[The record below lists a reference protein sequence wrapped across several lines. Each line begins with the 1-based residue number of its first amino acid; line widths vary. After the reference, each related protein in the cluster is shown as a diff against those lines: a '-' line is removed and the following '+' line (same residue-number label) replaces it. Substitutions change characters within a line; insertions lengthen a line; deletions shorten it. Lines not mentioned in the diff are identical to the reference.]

1 MELKLVTTEKFEE
14 LDCNFYRNMND
25 DILVT
30 REQIGTA
37 LEYVDPSKAIEKI
50 HKRYKDRLDKFSVI
64 TKLVTTDGKK
74 YNTFLYSEKGIM
86 EICRWSRQPKA
97 NDFMDFTWEVMKKIL
112 HKNDL
117 CFDYSSVMS
126 EMSSI
131 KNELQ
136 SIKYAAIRQQPLK
149 QYSKWKYKTNPKIR
163 LLAEYFNESQLT
175 ILRNLYIELEDTYN
189 LDLNEYKDDYCF
201 EMGLRNC
208 SQLDVIENN
217 KDLRDMFDLLVNS
230 LLEEYELVDKIQ
242 KSTKR
247 KTIFD

>member
-117 CFDYSSVMS
+117 CFDYFSVMS

-136 SIKYAAIRQQPLK
+136 SIKYAAVRQQPLK
-149 QYSKWKYKTNPKIR
+149 
-163 LLAEYFNESQLT
+163 
-175 ILRNLYIELEDTYN
+175 
-189 LDLNEYKDDYCF
+189 
-201 EMGLRNC
+201 
-208 SQLDVIENN
+208 
-217 KDLRDMFDLLVNS
+217 
-230 LLEEYELVDKIQ
+230 
-242 KSTKR
+242 
-247 KTIFD
+247 

>member
-1 MELKLVTTEKFEE
+1 
-14 LDCNFYRNMND
+14 
-25 DILVT
+25 
-30 REQIGTA
+30 
-37 LEYVDPSKAIEKI
+37 
-50 HKRYKDRLDKFSVI
+50 
-64 TKLVTTDGKK
+64 
-74 YNTFLYSEKGIM
+74 
-86 EICRWSRQPKA
+86 
-97 NDFMDFTWEVMKKIL
+97 
-112 HKNDL
+112 
-117 CFDYSSVMS
+117 
-126 EMSSI
+126 
-131 KNELQ
+131 
-136 SIKYAAIRQQPLK
+136 
-149 QYSKWKYKTNPKIR
+149 
-163 LLAEYFNESQLT
+163 LAEYFNESQLT